1 MIRIIGLLVLKDAR
15 ARRGYL
21 QPEKGKNLPQV
32 LFESCIQKAKKK
44 KRKKRDSST
53 GSSSSTEICP
63 EVSLYPAKKKKY
75 GKRRTRNHTATS
87 RDSSSSDENYSD
99 DSQHARFKIV
109 TEYEKFKRKLPKEMA
124 SYANKY
130 FEEFIP
136 EGDLKEAI
144 LTQSPVP

>member
-1 MIRIIGLLVLKDAR
+1 MIRIIGLLVLKDTR
-15 ARRGYL
+15 ARREYL

-32 LFESCIQKAKKK
+32 LFESCIRKAKK

-53 GSSSSTEICP
+53 GSSSSREVSP
-63 EVSLYPAKKKKY
+63 EVILYPAKKKKY
-75 GKRRTRNHTATS
+75 GKRRTRNHTTTS

-99 DSQHARFKIV
+99 DSQHTRLKIV
-109 TEYEKFKRKLPKEMA
+109 TEDEKFKWKLSREMA

-130 FEEFIP
+130 FEEFIL